1 MVPFLQSFFQS
12 VWWLLVLI
20 GVMILVHEAGH
31 FWAARF
37 FDVRVDAFSFGFGPR
52 LFGYRRGET
61 DFRFSAIPF
70 GGYVKMAGEQPGD
83 EAANDPRSFLA
94 KPRWQRLIIAFAGP
108 FMNIV
113 LAVALVTG
121 MFMVQFP
128 KEPDEVD
135 PTVGYVAPG
144 GAAAKAGVQP
154 GDEIVQIDDKAHP
167 TWEDISL
174 HEVASANRPMAVWV
188 RRNGQ
193 RLRLNVTPAF
203 DPRQAIGIAGWD
215 RQVQVEI
222 KAFTGKDMP
231 AQQAGLKV
239 GDVLTSVNG
248 QPLRST
254 VGLYDVVTASKG
266 SPVEIGYSRGGNK
279 AGSVTVTPRRL
290 FVDGQYRWMIGVRQE
305 PRMLFVSL
313 SLPDAL
319 RESVR
324 QNTRYATVIFQMLK
338 GIVERRMSPRSLS
351 GPVQIADAARE
362 AAQEGTMAFVGL
374 MAMVSL
380 NLAVFNLLPIPIL
393 DGGVIVMLLVEMLMR
408 RDLSMQVKEAVLKL
422 GFVFLMVVVA
432 FVLYSDITKIMPPG

>member
-1 MVPFLQSFFQS
+1 MVPFFQS

-20 GVMILVHEAGH
+20 GVMILIHEAGH

-61 DFRFSAIPF
+61 DFRFSLIPF

-121 MFMVQFP
+121 MFMVRFP

-135 PTVGYVAPG
+135 PTVGYLTPG

-154 GDEIVQIDDKAHP
+154 GDQIVQIDDKSHP
-167 TWEDISL
+167 VWDDVKL
-174 HEVASANRPMAVWV
+174 REVASANRPMAVWV
-188 RRNGQ
+188 RRNGE
-193 RLRLNVTPAF
+193 RLRLTVTPVF
-203 DPRQAIGIAGWD
+203 DARQGVGLAGWD
-215 RQVQVEI
+215 RQVDVVVRSL
-222 KAFTGKDMP
+222 TPGMP
-231 AQQAGLKV
+231 ADQAGLRV
-239 GDVLTSVNG
+239 GDILTSIDG
-248 QPLRST
+248 QALRST
-254 VGLYDVVTASKG
+254 VRLH
-266 SPVEIGYSRGGNK
+266 EIVSGGNGAPVRIDYK
-279 AGSVTVTPRRL
+279 RGAKEMSVTMAPRKA
-290 FVDGQYRWMIGVRQE
+290 FSEGSERWMIGVLPGE
-305 PRMLFVSL
+305 RMEFVSL

-319 RESVR
+319 GESVHE
-324 QNTRYATVIFQMLK
+324 NARYATVIFQMLE

-351 GPVQIADAARE
+351 GPVEIAGAARE
-362 AAQEGTMAFVGL
+362 AAEEGPMAFIGL

-393 DGGVIVMLLVEMLMR
+393 DGGVILMLLVEMLMR